1 MTNCSREVTE
11 MASKRIKGITIE
23 IDGNAKP
30 LVDEIKKAEKEI
42 KAAND
47 DLRDINKLLKID
59 PKNTE
64 LLTQKQKA
72 LADAIEGTKEKLKQE
87 KQALEQLKNG
97 PQTENTIKQQ
107 QVLEREIVET
117 EGALKSLEQ
126 EYKQFGSVA
135 VQQTKAA
142 GEEMQTAGQKLQ
154 KAGGTLASV
163 GRGMTTYVTAPVMAA
178 GVAVVKTAADFD
190 SGMSKVQAISGAT
203 ADQMDSLREKA
214 KEMAAGTKFDL
225 NETAEAY
232 SYMAMAGWKTEDML
246 NGIAPVMSLAAAS
259 GEDLATTSD
268 ILTDN
273 LTAFGLAAKD
283 GAMFSDVLAAAATNS
298 NTNVSM
304 MGESFKYAAAPAH
317 TLGYTVQ
324 DTALALGLMANNG
337 VKADMAGTA
346 LRNLFNRMAKPTKES
361 QAAIDQLGLALYDS
375 EGKMYSFRE
384 VMYQIRDGFKNIK
397 VPTEEAQAMFAELDD
412 QLEAGTITQK
422 EYDAQLEDL
431 TRNVFGA
438 EEAEKARAAAM
449 LGGARAMSGL
459 LAIANSSDE
468 DFNKLANAIDNSS
481 EKMAKLEDGS
491 VVPLSEALA
500 SGAKVVEEYNGQ
512 AEAMAA
518 IMEDNLNGDITKLKS
533 QLNVLAEEF
542 GRLLIPEV
550 TKCVEALSKLVKQI
564 HELPEGQKKAVIGF
578 AKFAAVIGPV
588 LLVVGNLLIFIGRI
602 VEAVGILKTT
612 MAGASIFSS
621 ISTGLSTM
629 AASVSGALSAIGAQ
643 VTAFLAGIGGTI
655 LTACATIGASI
666 VSFFA
671 GAEIGKSIGAYIFP
685 DDAELYE
692 HYDGIKGTFLLL
704 KDFLTTLGSEIVE
717 GAKQY
722 YNNLYEATELLNEE
736 LAFLWEDIKFKVL
749 EIWDAIKQGVTEKV
763 TALIEGVKEHFGYLK
778 DFFQELIQNA
788 FNWGAD
794 LINSIKEGIKS
805 KLDAV
810 KESASSVGN
819 AIKERLHF
827 SEPDVGPLANFNS
840 WMPDM
845 MSQMADQINA
855 GIPGVASAMQN
866 VAGTMAGQINPDYSG
881 QLASI
886 NNGIGRLAAAGGGN
900 ITVPVYI
907 GQQKFAQAVV
917 SANQMNNYRNG
928 GR

>member
-1 MTNCSREVTE
+1 

-23 IDGNAKP
+23 IDGDARK
-30 LVDEIKKAEKEI
+30 LTDEIKKAEKEI
-42 KAAND
+42 RAAND
-47 DLRDINKLLKID
+47 DLRDINKLLKMD

-72 LADAIEGTKEKLKQE
+72 LTDAIEGTKEKLQQE

-107 QVLEREIVET
+107 QALEREIVET
-117 EGALKSLEQ
+117 EQSLKSLEQ

-135 VQQTKAA
+135 VQQTRAA
-142 GEEMQTAGQKLQ
+142 GEEMQSAGQKLQ
-154 KAGGTLASV
+154 KAGGTLAGV
-163 GRGMTTYVTAPVMAA
+163 GRGMTTYVTAPVVAA

-203 ADQMDSLREKA
+203 ADEMERLRDKA
-214 KEMAAGTKFDL
+214 EEMAAGTKFDL

-232 SYMAMAGWKTEDML
+232 SYMAMAGWKTEEML

-259 GEDLATTSD
+259 GEDLASTSD

-273 LTAFGLAAKD
+273 LTAFGLTAKD
-283 GAMFSDVLAAAATNS
+283 GAMFADVLAAAATNS

-304 MGESFKYAAAPAH
+304 MGKSFEYAAAPAH

-337 VKADMAGTA
+337 IKADMAGTS
-346 LRNLFNRMAKPTKES
+346 LRNIFQRMYKPTKES
-361 QAAIDQLGLALYDS
+361 QAAIDQLGLSLYDDT
-375 EGKMYSFRE
+375 GKMYTFRE
-384 VMYQIRDGFKNIK
+384 VMGQIREGFKNVK
-397 VPTEEAQAMFAELDD
+397 MSAEDYDAAVAALDAD
-412 QLEAGTITQK
+412 LEAGNITQK
-422 EYDAQLEDL
+422 KYDSELEKL
-431 TRNVFGA
+431 NMSAFGA
-438 EEAEKARAAAM
+438 EEAERARAAAM
-449 LGGARAMSGL
+449 LGGARATSAL
-459 LAIANSSDE
+459 LAIAQSSEE

-491 VVPLSEALA
+491 VVPLSQALA

-533 QLNVLAEEF
+533 QLNVLSNEF

-550 TKCVEALSKLVKQI
+550 TKCVEALSHLVEQI
-564 HELPEGQKKAVIGF
+564 RELPDGQKKAIIGF

-602 VEAVGILKTT
+602 IEAVGILKTT

-621 ISTGLSTM
+621 ISAGLSNM
-629 AASVSGALSAIGAQ
+629 AAAVSGALSAIGAQ
-643 VTAFLAGIGGTI
+643 VSAFLAGIGGTI

-671 GAEIGKSIGAYIFP
+671 GAEIGKSIGTYIFP

-704 KDFLTTLGSEIVE
+704 KDFLVTLGEEIAD
-717 GAKQY
+717 GARQY
-722 YNNLYEATELLNEE
+722 YANLKEATELLNEE
-736 LAFLWEDIKFKVL
+736 LAFLWEDIKTKVL
-749 EIWDAIKQGVTEKV
+749 GVWDAIKQGVSEKV
-763 TALIEGVKEHFGYLK
+763 TALVEGIKEHFGYLK
-778 DFFQELIQNA
+778 GFFQELIQNA
-788 FNWGAD
+788 FNWGSD
-794 LINSIKEGIKS
+794 LINNIKEGIMS
-805 KLDAV
+805 KINAV
-810 KESASSVGN
+810 KEAAASVGN

-827 SEPDVGPLANFNS
+827 SQPDVGPLADFNS

-845 MSQMADQINA
+845 MSQMAQQINA
-855 GIPGVASAMQN
+855 GIPGIASAMQN

-886 NNGIGRLAAAGGGN
+886 NNGIGRLAASGGTN

-917 SANQMNNYRNG
+917 NANQQNIYRNG